1 MPPPD
6 LESGGGC
13 LLGRKSSAF
22 MIQQFRLL
30 WIVQLRVFSCRI
42 WDSFPEQGKG
52 MGLSI
57 KYLETGRAR

>member
-6 LESGGGC
+6 LDLGGGC

-30 WIVQLRVFSCRI
+30 WVVQFRVFSCRI
-42 WDSFPEQGKG
+42 RDSFPEQVQG

>member
-1 MPPPD
+1 M
-6 LESGGGC
+6 
-13 LLGRKSSAF
+13 GRKSSAF

-30 WIVQLRVFSCRI
+30 WVVQFRGFSCRI
-42 WDSFPEQGKG
+42 RESFPEQVKS

>member
-6 LESGGGC
+6 SESGGGC

-30 WIVQLRVFSCRI
+30 WIVQFGDFSCRI
-42 WDSFPEQGKG
+42 RESFPEQVKS

>member
-6 LESGGGC
+6 LDSGGGC

-30 WIVQLRVFSCRI
+30 WIVQFGDFSCRI
-42 WDSFPEQGKG
+42 RDSFPEQGKG

>member
-1 MPPPD
+1 
-6 LESGGGC
+6 
-13 LLGRKSSAF
+13 

-30 WIVQLRVFSCRI
+30 WIVQFGDFSCRI
-42 WDSFPEQGKG
+42 WDSFPEQVKS